1 MTVIFQNMRGDV
13 MKRMIYFF
21 LIMGLLV
28 LLISCGEIVEEE
40 ETETETAKVQ
50 TVSVTETDH
59 TPSPETEET
68 APEEPEIPVYLNPDG
83 EEFAELFGS
92 FFHAKS
98 FSAAYG
104 WDTGEDV
111 IFFSVEYTAEEP
123 YAGTAMLSI
132 NGGTPFDISCVALD
146 EIRVTREFIA
156 VEPGYTD
163 IGGPLWVF
171 DYDGNLIFAVH
182 DVTVEGAQFRGL
194 RAVDDDGITVSASRI
209 RHMELTGNAALELQ
223 APYAAYQKLLW
234 DDPTSDFLPG
244 SDMAQPD
251 VFSVDLS
258 RGWDAVS
265 DALNPELVVSGE
277 YRIPYLGEG
286 QFGQIVPIENM
297 MTLQTFMETLFGER
311 APAVTQEPMTEPVTE
326 LMDITP
332 PADTD
337 LAAAVDHYLDLLMP
351 DVESYS
357 DVQSVR
363 DRHPE
368 VFDALVALGEDA
380 VPLLQ
385 ERGLGIR
392 ATYDRSPENF
402 RRMLACTMA
411 QAISPQLYQTD
422 YPSPDGK
429 YAVRAEVD
437 SHFTAWDP
445 FLSTAYTLS
454 LVDLTS
460 GETLASLGGGHSLEN
475 AYVGFDRPP
484 FLWSEDSR
492 YTVYESGYRHYFT
505 SVYLFDTVQGKIVLL
520 PGEKELEALIGEN
533 LIYTEDDFTA
543 EQVHCHFAAWYGD
556 CMKIDVLLKSTFGGG
571 AEIGYY
577 IYDIYFDQIIEFRR
591 YETTTADME
600 LIKQVETNLD
610 LLLDG
615 ADGLYDESD
624 VIARNPDAFDA
635 LVALGAEALP
645 YLTDIGDKMPA
656 MRSGTYDALCI
667 RAALARMASYHI
679 DQSLYD
685 MTVLSPDGSI
695 CAVAKVGTF
704 LSGDWGGTILTQYD
718 RMVFTDTA
726 TGDVLWEY
734 PCEELYMIRLRNQQ
748 WSPDGRYFALT
759 FGSESHGADSMVF
772 DMTDM
777 TARAFPDIREIVAL
791 VGLGEELPSH
801 YHICAKTWREDGRLD
816 GEVFF
821 DYGMTTNGE
830 GSFVFDPET
839 GEISDFVCDVFR
851 REDRGE

>member
-1 MTVIFQNMRGDV
+1 MIKLRMR
-13 MKRMIYFF
+13 I
-21 LIMGLLV
+21 LLFV
-28 LLISCGEIVEEE
+28 LLAVSLTWFVSCSRDGDDAEQTESVSL
-40 ETETETAKVQ
+40 TET
-50 TVSVTETDH
+50 SVTEETTTAMTDV
-59 TPSPETEET
+59 TQSVSEE
-68 APEEPEIPVYLNPDG
+68 EEIPVYLHPDG

-92 FFHAKS
+92 FFHAES

-104 WDTGEDV
+104 WDTGDEVV
-111 IFFSVEYTAEEP
+111 IFSVEYTADEP
-123 YAGTAMLSI
+123 YPGTAMLSI
-132 NGGTPFDISCVALD
+132 NGGEPFDISCVHLTD
-146 EIRVTREFIA
+146 IRVTRDYIA

-171 DYDGNLIFAVH
+171 DYDGNLILAVY
-182 DVTVEGAQFRGL
+182 DVTLEGAQFREL
-194 RAVDDDGITVSASRI
+194 HAADDDGITVSASRI
-209 RHMELTGNAALELQ
+209 RHMELTGNAALQLQ
-223 APYAAYQKLLW
+223 APYAAYRNLLW
-234 DDPTSDFLPG
+234 DDPVSDFLPG
-244 SDMAQPD
+244 MDAASTDALA
-251 VFSVDLS
+251 VDLS
-258 RGWDAVS
+258 RGWDTVP
-265 DALNPELVVSGE
+265 DTLNPALVVSGE

-286 QFGQIVPIENM
+286 QFGQIVPTENM
-297 MTLQTFMETLFGER
+297 KTLQTFMEAQFGER
-311 APAVTQEPMTEPVTE
+311 TPAVTQEPMTEPVTE
-326 LMDITP
+326 RVDITP
-332 PADTD
+332 PAGAD
-337 LAAAVDHYLDLLMP
+337 LAAQVDHYLDLLMP

-363 DRHPE
+363 DKHPE

-385 ERGLGIR
+385 ERGQGIR
-392 ATYDRSPENF
+392 ATYDSTPENF

-437 SHFTAWDP
+437 SHFTRWDP
-445 FLSTAYTLS
+445 FLGTVYTLS

-460 GETLASLGGGHSLEN
+460 GETLASHGSGHSLEN

-492 YTVYESGYRHYFT
+492 YAVYESGYRHYFT
-505 SVYLFDTVQGKIVLL
+505 SVSLFDTVQGKIVLL
-520 PGEKELEALIGEN
+520 PGEEELEALIGEN

-556 CMKIDVLLKSTFGGG
+556 CIKIDVLLESNFGGG
-571 AEIGYY
+571 AVIGYY
-577 IYDIYFDQIIEFRR
+577 IYDINFAQIIEFRR

-635 LVALGAEALP
+635 LAALGSDAIP

-656 MRSGTYDALCI
+656 MMTGTEGNIVLSI
-667 RAALARMASYHI
+667 RAALARMAAYHI

-685 MTVLSPDGSI
+685 ITSLSPDGSI
-695 CAVAKVGTF
+695 LAAAKVGTF

-726 TGDVLWEY
+726 TGEILWEY

-791 VGLGEELPSH
+791 AGLGEELPSH
-801 YHICAKTWREDGRLD
+801 YHILVKAWREDGRLD

-821 DYGMTTNGE
+821 DYGMTTIGE
-830 GSFVFDPET
+830 GSFVFDPAT

-851 REDRGE
+851 REE

>member
-1 MTVIFQNMRGDV
+1 MIKLRMRILLFVVLAVSLTWFVSCSRDGDDAEQTESV
-13 MKRMIYFF
+13 S
-21 LIMGLLV
+21 LTETSV
-28 LLISCGEIVEEE
+28 TE
-40 ETETETAKVQ
+40 ETTTAMTDVTQ
-50 TVSVTETDH
+50 TVS
-59 TPSPETEET
+59 EE
-68 APEEPEIPVYLNPDG
+68 EEIPVYLHPDG
-83 EEFAELFGS
+83 KEFAALFGS
-92 FFHAKS
+92 FFHVES

-111 IFFSVEYTAEEP
+111 VIFSVEYTADEP

-156 VEPGYTD
+156 VEPGFTD

-171 DYDGNLIFAVH
+171 DYDGNLILAVH
-182 DVTVEGAQFRGL
+182 DVTVEGAQFREL

-209 RHMELTGNAALELQ
+209 RHMELTGSAALQLQ
-223 APYAAYQKLLW
+223 APYAAYQNLLW
-234 DDPTSDFLPG
+234 DDPTSDCLPG
-244 SDMAQPD
+244 ADAAQPD
-251 VFSVDLS
+251 AFSVDLS

-265 DALNPELVVSGE
+265 DALNPALVVSGE
-277 YRIPYLGEG
+277 YRIPYLGGG
-286 QFGQIVPIENM
+286 QFGQIVPTENM
-297 MTLQTFMETLFGER
+297 KTLQTFMEAQFGER
-311 APAVTQEPMTEPVTE
+311 TPAVTQEPMTEPVTE
-326 LMDITP
+326 RVDITP
-332 PADTD
+332 PAGAD
-337 LAAAVDHYLDLLMP
+337 LAAQVDYYLDLLMP

-363 DRHPE
+363 DKHPE
-368 VFDALVALGEDA
+368 AFDALVALGEDA

-385 ERGLGIR
+385 ERGQGIR
-392 ATYDRSPENF
+392 ATYDSTPENF

-437 SHFTAWDP
+437 SHFTRWDP
-445 FLSTAYTLS
+445 FLGTVYTLS

-460 GETLASLGGGHSLEN
+460 GETLASHGSGHSLEN
-475 AYVGFDRPP
+475 ASVGFDRPP

-492 YTVYESGYRHYFT
+492 YAVYESGYRHYFT
-505 SVYLFDTVQGKIVLL
+505 SVSLFDTVQGKIVLL

-556 CMKIDVLLKSTFGGG
+556 CIKIDVLLKSTYGGG
-571 AEIGYY
+571 AVIGYY
-577 IYDIYFDQIIEFRR
+577 IYDINFSQIIEFRR
-591 YETTTADME
+591 YETTTADMG

-610 LLLDG
+610 VLLNG
-615 ADGLYDESD
+615 AGDLYGESD
-624 VIARNPDAFDA
+624 IIARNPDAFDA
-635 LVALGAEALP
+635 LVALGADAIP
-645 YLTDIGDKMPA
+645 YLTDIGDRMPA
-656 MRSGTYDALCI
+656 MRSGTRDALCI

-791 VGLGEELPSH
+791 AGLGEELPSH
-801 YHICAKTWREDGRLD
+801 YHISAKTWREDGRLD

-821 DYGMTTNGE
+821 DYGMVTIGE